1 MKKKNAS
8 HAVKGKQITIIPKSD
23 AKLLTAVASLIE
35 QSKQRAAVFVNSEL
49 IFLYWNVGNL
59 VRKNI
64 LQNKRAEY
72 GEQIVISLSQQLTA
86 DYGKGWGE
94 KQLNH
99 CLRSAETFSKD
110 QILYAVRRQLSWTH
124 LRTIMYINN
133 ELQREF
139 YLQICANE
147 RWSTRQ
153 LEERIDSM
161 LYERTTISRK
171 PAKLIKQEL
180 KKLKKGESLSH
191 DIVFR
196 DPYILDFLDLKDT
209 YSEKDL
215 ESAIISELQ
224 RFISELGSDF
234 AFIAR
239 QKRIIIDGR
248 DYKMDLLFFHRK
260 LKRLVV
266 IDLKLGKFQ
275 PADKA
280 QMELYLN
287 WLEKHERTESEE
299 SPIGLILCADK
310 SEEHIELLALNRG
323 NIRVA
328 NYMTE
333 LPSKKLW
340 QQKLHNALKQAQTQM
355 AMNKKRK

>member
-1 MKKKNAS
+1 MGVSKKT
-8 HAVKGKQITIIPKSD
+8 KGKATGMSKLIKHDS
-23 AKLLTAVASLIE
+23 KLLSAVRSLIE
-35 QSKQRAAVFVNSEL
+35 KSRVRAAAFVNSEL
-49 IFLYWNVGNL
+49 LLLYWNVGKL
-59 VRKNI
+59 VRKNV

-72 GEQIVISLSQQLTA
+72 GERVIASLAAQLKEL
-86 DYGKGWGE
+86 YGRGWSE
-94 KQLNH
+94 KHLNH
-99 CLRSAETFSKD
+99 CLRSAETFSNK
-110 QILYAVRRQLSWTH
+110 QIVYAVRRQLSWTH
-124 LRTIMYINN
+124 LRTIMYLNDT
-133 ELQREF
+133 LQREF
-139 YLQICANE
+139 YLQISATE

-153 LEERIDSM
+153 LEERINSM
-161 LYERTTISRK
+161 LYERTAISKK

-180 KKLKKGESLSH
+180 KKLKDENNMSP

-196 DPYILDFLDLKDT
+196 DPYIIDFLNLKDT
-209 YSEKDL
+209 YNEKDL

-224 RFISELGSDF
+224 HFISELGSDF

-239 QKRIIIDGR
+239 QKRVIIDGK
-248 DYKMDLLFFHRK
+248 DYRMDLLFFHRK

-287 WLEKHERTESEE
+287 WLQKYERTNGEE
-299 SPIGLILCADK
+299 SPVGLILCADK

-333 LPSKKLW
+333 LPSKKLL
-340 QQKLHNALKQAQTQM
+340 QKKLHHAIVLA
-355 AMNKKRK
+355 

>member
-1 MKKKNAS
+1 MRKNKNTS
-8 HAVKGKQITIIPKSD
+8 ITKVQIPILTRQDSKLFNAVT
-23 AKLLTAVASLIE
+23 SLIE
-35 QSKQRAAVFVNSEL
+35 QSRQRAAVFVNSEL

-64 LQNKRAEY
+64 LHNKRAGY
-72 GEQIVISLSQQLTA
+72 GEQIIETLSKQLTEI
-86 DYGKGWGE
+86 YGKGWGE
-94 KQLNH
+94 KHLNH
-99 CLRSAETFSKD
+99 CLRIAETFLKD
-110 QILYAVRRQLSWTH
+110 QIVYAMRRQLSWTH
-124 LRTIMYINN
+124 LRTIMYLKD

-139 YLQICANE
+139 YLHICANE

-153 LEERIDSM
+153 LEDRIDSM
-161 LYERTTISRK
+161 LYERTAISKK

-180 KKLKKGESLSH
+180 KKLQKGGNLSP

-196 DPYILDFLDLKDT
+196 DPYILDFLNLKDT

-215 ESAIISELQ
+215 EGAIISELQ

-239 QKRIIIDGR
+239 QKRIIIDGK

-260 LKRLVV
+260 LRRLVV
-266 IDLKLGKFQ
+266 IDLKLGRFQ
-275 PADKA
+275 PADKS

-287 WLEKHERTESEE
+287 WLEKHERAEEEE
-299 SPIGLILCADK
+299 SPVGLILCADK

-333 LPSKKLW
+333 LPPKKLL
-340 QQKLHNALKQAQTQM
+340 QQKLHSALLLAQAQLSS
-355 AMNKKRK
+355 KKKG